1 MGLLSG
7 LMLQISQG
15 YIHISYIPKP
25 RSSIHG
31 RTDKYVLNPR
41 VEFDLC
47 DVPGMSL
54 ILVLQLCLLGS
65 IDSGVKKPDDG
76 VLTSSQDDVIV
87 AGIKAGWGLVIK
99 HNRLL
104 HHE

>member
-1 MGLLSG
+1 
-7 LMLQISQG
+7 MLQISQR

-25 RSSIHG
+25 HSSIHG
-31 RTDKYVLNPR
+31 RTDKHVLNPR
-41 VEFDLC
+41 IEFDLC

-54 ILVLQLCLLGS
+54 ILVLQLCLFGS
-65 IDSGVKKPDDG
+65 IDSGVKEPDDG
-76 VLTSSQDDVIV
+76 VLASSQDDVIV
-87 AGIKAGWGLVIK
+87 AGINAGWSLVIQ